1 MDDLIS
7 RQAAIEALW
16 KALYEYE
23 DKTEKQFIDS
33 EELDVADWIQ
43 HRIFVQ
49 NMNDIDR
56 QTILNLPSAQ
66 PEPCEDAVS
75 RKAVYDAMVEKGQ
88 RSRRYKL
95 GEIWELNGTEIREA
109 LDTVPSV
116 TPEQKRGKWINGY
129 CSECGKHAPFWAMA
143 STYYES
149 SFCPNCGADMR
160 GEQDG

>member
-1 MDDLIS
+1 MSDTIS
-7 RQAAIEALW
+7 RQAAIDAIN
-16 KALYEYE
+16 KAFERVFAWDGTSPLG
-23 DKTEKQFIDS
+23 DKVLEN
-33 EELDVADWIQ
+33 V
-43 HRIFVQ
+43 
-49 NMNDIDR
+49 
-56 QTILNLPSAQ
+56 PSAQ

-143 STYYES
+143 TTYYES
-149 SFCPNCGADMR
+149 SYCPNCGADMR
-160 GEQDG
+160 GEQDE